1 MKKNFLLTLAL
12 CAALPGFADLNGNGF
27 YRVQNYKTNRYVSV
41 VDNYGSVDYVATSA
55 DLQAITL
62 NNNFDVVC
70 GDAASVLY
78 IEHISGKEYNI
89 SAQGTGIHKIISHYA
104 SLEDAGSSNGQKLYM
119 AFGKYNGVTRY
130 LGDGNVMGGYYGEMS
145 VTTTG
150 DYRKWYIKPID
161 NSGDNYFGA
170 VATASAN
177 AGEYQGLYT
186 DLYTS
191 FPYSAY
197 SDGLK
202 FYTVD
207 KVGEWG
213 GVTLKKVEGIV
224 PENTPVIVKCV
235 GESASDNR
243 LNPGGSAAAVTPN
256 AAVVGVFF
264 NCDKGGK
271 HNNRVAYDAD
281 TMRVL
286 GVCADGSL
294 GFVQKDLEY
303 IPANTMYLKVA
314 AGSPAEFKCIND
326 EEFEVKAGVD
336 DFEADANGKTVYTI
350 TGLKVADNMSAD
362 EIRNLPAGL
371 YIIAGKKVIIR

>member
-27 YRVQNYKTNRYVSV
+27 YRVQNFETNRYVSV
-41 VDNYGSVDYVATSA
+41 VDDKGSVDYVATTA

-62 NNNFDVVC
+62 NSNFDVVS
-70 GDAASVLY
+70 GEAASVLY
-78 IEHISGKEYNI
+78 VENMGGKQYNI
-89 SAQGTGIHKIISHYA
+89 SAQGIGIHKIINYYA
-104 SLEDAGSSNGQKLYM
+104 TIDESGSSNGKKLYM
-119 AFGKYNGVTRY
+119 CYGKSNGVTRY
-130 LGDGNVMGGYYGEMS
+130 LGDGNVMAGDYGRMS
-145 VTTTG
+145 TTTNG
-150 DYRKWYIKPID
+150 NYRKWYIEPID
-161 NSGDNYFGA
+161 NSGDNYYGTY
-170 VATASAN
+170 ATVN
-177 AGEYQGLYT
+177 TNTGEYQGLYA

-213 GVTLKKVEGIV
+213 GVTLKEVEGIV

-243 LNPGGSAAAVTPN
+243 LNPGGSAAAVTSN
-256 AAVVGVFF
+256 AGVVGVFF

-326 EEFEVKAGVD
+326 EEFEVRAGVD

-350 TGLKVADNMSAD
+350 TGLKVADNMSAE

-371 YIIAGKKVIIR
+371 YIIASKKVIIR